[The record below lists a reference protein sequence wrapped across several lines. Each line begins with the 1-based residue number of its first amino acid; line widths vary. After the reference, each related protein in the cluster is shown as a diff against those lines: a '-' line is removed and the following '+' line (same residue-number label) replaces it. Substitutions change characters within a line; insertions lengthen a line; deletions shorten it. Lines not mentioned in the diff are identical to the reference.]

1 MTEANQPSHMSKP
14 LGPPSGAAIE
24 TFSDLLADASD
35 LEGICL
41 TALQFALETIGHT
54 AGVLMTQTLQEE
66 EPACQVHNNLPEA
79 WALQLED
86 PSSPMHKVVQGVLQS
101 GQYIIGDRTTGQ
113 TNLAGLAAAI
123 PILARSG
130 VQGALLVHGAACSPI
145 EVDWLLKLSRPIG
158 RAIRISRAGSTGQQ
172 RTPELPGLQET
183 LNNLSFSFDL
193 ERMQVQL
200 LQWVRRFLD
209 AEQSV
214 LIMIDEDGAEWMT
227 RKTLDEQAN
236 WINQVET
243 LAGSGL
249 LRECLRSQQALRVSD
264 VGADSRF
271 NPHTDTLPGLQAKTM
286 LVAPLMANERMLGA
300 IQALN
305 KRQGS
310 FDAIDQET
318 LVFVASL
325 ASNALFGARLL
336 QRMKIADADREA
348 DRWELVNAR
357 SILSALLDNLPGYL
371 YVIGREYELVTQS
384 ASIARR
390 ANLDVNTLSGK
401 LCYQA
406 LYQRSEPCL
415 GCMAP
420 DTLKSGKKTLRTTG
434 RATGKTPDADST
446 WEIHSYP
453 ILDGSGRVVQAV
465 LFEQDITDRREL
477 EAVVAQ
483 TGKLAALGQLAAGV
497 AHEINNP
504 LTAIIA
510 NAQILQRELPPGDER
525 LESVEL
531 IGMAGARAAQVV
543 RNLLDFARKEQAQR
557 VLTNIN
563 DTLRSSLALVQHEL
577 LSHSITL
584 QFDPDAQL
592 PLILAAP
599 DSLQGVWLNLLL
611 NSVESID
618 KAPGIIRLV
627 SRRVGNEVQVTIS
640 DNGRGI
646 PAERLGRIF
655 EPFYTT
661 KAPGR
666 GTGLGL
672 SVCNRIVEQ
681 HSGRILVE
689 SQLGKGTEFVVVLPI
704 T

>member
-1 MTEANQPSHMSKP
+1 
-14 LGPPSGAAIE
+14 
-24 TFSDLLADASD
+24 
-35 LEGICL
+35 
-41 TALQFALETIGHT
+41 
-54 AGVLMTQTLQEE
+54 
-66 EPACQVHNNLPEA
+66 
-79 WALQLED
+79 
-86 PSSPMHKVVQGVLQS
+86 
-101 GQYIIGDRTTGQ
+101 
-113 TNLAGLAAAI
+113 
-123 PILARSG
+123 
-130 VQGALLVHGAACSPI
+130 
-145 EVDWLLKLSRPIG
+145 
-158 RAIRISRAGSTGQQ
+158 
-172 RTPELPGLQET
+172 
-183 LNNLSFSFDL
+183 
-193 ERMQVQL
+193 MQVQL